1 MKNTLVSLSVGFELP
16 TESFSIDDH
25 KLLILNGIP
34 TINPDQIELITSD
47 LNLVRID
54 NGNDLLLFTYIGR
67 YDTDVISES
76 TVSELMSEAKF
87 KIESRVSDYLNSQGL
102 FYSIYK

>member
-16 TESFSIDDH
+16 TESFNIEDH

-34 TINPDQIELITSD
+34 IINPDQIELITSD
-47 LNLVRID
+47 LNLVRIG

-67 YDTDVISES
+67 YDTEVISES
-76 TVSELMSEAKF
+76 VVSELMSETKF